1 MITLKIFFDLSLG
14 RIFLSFVFVP
24 NTCEKQKKFFHFL
37 VFCSLKN
44 QISELFRMDEMLN
57 VGQYTILE
65 TKNDRIKKFFENL
78 KMQIVF

>member
-24 NTCEKQKKFFHFL
+24 NTCEKQKFFFHFL

-44 QISELFRMDEMLN
+44 QIRELFRMDEMLN
-57 VGQYTILE
+57 VGQY
-65 TKNDRIKKFFENL
+65 KL
-78 KMQIVF
+78 KTTE